1 MWVNDFFSLVYP
13 KICICC
19 GNSLWKDEKVVCT
32 LCEYHLP
39 KTWYHL
45 EPDNPVSR
53 IFWGRVPVESA
64 ASFLHFNKGNRVQH
78 LIHQLKYNERTDI
91 GWWFGSHYGKYL
103 KNAPL
108 FRSAQV
114 IIPVPLHRKR
124 YHSRG
129 FNQSEQFGIGLAS
142 SMKIPVEGKTL
153 FRTGFTETQTRKS
166 RYKRWENVSGIF
178 EVRNGVKLSGKHLL
192 LVDDVITTGATL
204 EACVHALNSIPGVR
218 ISIATIA
225 STRS

>member
-1 MWVNDFFSLVYP
+1 MWLNDFVSLVYP
-13 KICICC
+13 KVCTCC
-19 GNSLWKDEKVVCT
+19 GNNLWKEEVVVCT

-45 EPDNPVSR
+45 EHDNPVSR

-64 ASFLHFNKGNRVQH
+64 AAFLHFNKGNRVQH
-78 LIHQLKYNERTDI
+78 LIHQLKYNGRTDI
-91 GWWFGSHYGKYL
+91 GTWLGSRYGNSL
-103 KNAPL
+103 KQSH
-108 FRSAQV
+108 FFSSAEV

-124 YHSRG
+124 QQARG
-129 FNQSEQFGIGLAS
+129 FNQSELFASGLAS
-142 SMKIPVEGKTL
+142 SMSLPVEKQLL

-178 EVRNGVKLSGKHLL
+178 TLRDNTKLSGKHLL

-204 EACVHALNSIPGVR
+204 EACVQALRSIPGVR
-218 ISIATIA
+218 ISIAAIA

>member
-1 MWVNDFFSLVYP
+1 MWLNDFVSLIYP
-13 KICICC
+13 RVCTCC
-19 GNSLWKDEKVVCT
+19 GNNLWKEEEVVCT

-45 EPDNPVSR
+45 EHDNPVSR

-64 ASFLHFNKGNRVQH
+64 AAFLHFNKGNRVQH
-78 LIHQLKYNERTDI
+78 LIHQLKYNGRTDI
-91 GWWFGSHYGKYL
+91 GTWFGSHYGNSL
-103 KNAPL
+103 KQSPF
-108 FRSAQV
+108 FRSAEV

-124 YHSRG
+124 QQARG
-129 FNQSEQFGIGLAS
+129 FNQSELFAAGLAS
-142 SMKIPVEGKTL
+142 SMSLPVEKHLL

-178 EVRNGVKLSGKHLL
+178 TLRDDTKHSGKHLL

-204 EACVHALNSIPGVR
+204 EACVQSLRSIPGVR
-218 ISIATIA
+218 ISIAAIA